1 MRDAVGMLKRVQHDA
16 RWRVVV
22 DVAAVRWQCVR
33 HGVLFRQRFV
43 GMLEVRHPGLDPG
56 SPSYEGCGRDEMLK

>member
-1 MRDAVGMLKRVQHDA
+1 MLKRVQHDA

-22 DVAAVRWQCVR
+22 NVAAVR
-33 HGVLFRQRFV
+33 HGVLFRRRV
-43 GMLEVRHPGLDPG
+43 VVTLAVRHPGLDPG